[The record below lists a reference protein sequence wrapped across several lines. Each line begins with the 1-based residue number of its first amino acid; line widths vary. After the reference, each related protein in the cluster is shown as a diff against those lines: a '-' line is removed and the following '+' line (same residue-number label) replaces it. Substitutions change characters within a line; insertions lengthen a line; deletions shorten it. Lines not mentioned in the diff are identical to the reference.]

1 MIPHYHIKL
10 IFLLIIFSI
19 SSFSA
24 ADFKFDHLLIEDG
37 ISQSTIFDIHQ
48 DSEGFLWFATQD
60 GLNRYDGYN
69 FKIYYHDKENS
80 NTISDN
86 YIQCIHEDGHGN
98 LWIGTAGGGLNR
110 LNRKTGEF
118 GVYKFNEEY
127 HNSLSSNY
135 INTILVDISGMIWV
149 GTAGGGLNMLD
160 PYTGEIKHYLTR
172 QEGYCGE
179 VSSLHQDR
187 NGQLWI
193 GTQERL
199 FTYDKVENK
208 FNNYSQYLLGSTK
221 RNIAEIIESEDG
233 NIWIGVDGYG
243 IVRFNP
249 QTHAQRHFRTFMP
262 AASLGLNNIRITSIF
277 ELDNRTMLFGTFGG
291 GLYIFDRISETV
303 KQYKS
308 NVKDESSLSNN
319 HVLEI
324 FQDHAQ
330 ILWIGTLKGINKID
344 LKPAKFKHFKID
356 SNTPDISILNLSDI
370 NFVTSIILDNE
381 ANIWYGTFGAGL
393 FRYNRITNK
402 INSYY
407 DQGQSVQGLKG
418 NEVWAL
424 HLDSRKKLWIGTS
437 VGLNEFDISTSQ
449 FQLHRIKQVT
459 QPLDLSNSIRAIIPD
474 KNGNLWIGSNGAGLH
489 YFDPYINKFTAYTQ
503 PLDNKF
509 GKFLNSILCL
519 YRDQEEMIWIGTN
532 GAGLCM
538 FNPKT
543 KSMHH
548 YQYSNDSSRGVSSYR
563 INVIKA
569 DRFGNLWLG
578 TSNGL
583 SILDRGEKRFK
594 HYTESQGLANSFIYA
609 IEQDENGN
617 MWLSSNKGLVHA
629 TMAEDG
635 QLTFRNYDAEDGLQS
650 NEFNTNCSYKSSTG
664 ELFFGGINGF
674 NNFYPD
680 QVKDNFMVPKI
691 SVTSFRIRDGVQ
703 NYNPSKTL
711 VQLNYDENSIA
722 FEFSALDFS
731 NPLKNQYAY
740 KLEGF
745 EDNWIYSG
753 NRRYVSYTNLQP
765 GDYVF
770 RVKGSNNDA
779 IWNEEGTWV
788 RLSITPPF
796 WKTLWAYVIY
806 LVIVV
811 STIVGVIRFRSSK
824 LEKDKKRLE
833 SKVSEKTEQLQLSYE
848 KLKVTQKEAIQS
860 AKLKAMGKLASGMAH
875 DFNNILTI
883 ILGSAQ
889 LLKANLTREKELKL
903 ATNIETAALDGTE
916 VIRKIQDFSRN
927 DAETSTSLVDI
938 NKILTDVIEVTRF
951 KWIDQ
956 KQLQDITIKFET
968 DFAVIPEIR
977 VKASEIRL
985 IFTNIIINAIEAFE
999 KSGNIKVKT
1008 CIENQEWITI
1018 LIIDQGKGMDRE
1030 TLSHIFDPFY
1040 STKGEEG
1047 YGLGLSQVY
1056 GIINRLKGKIM
1067 AKSEP
1072 GRGTEMAIKL
1082 PLSLAPERDESEV
1095 SDATTLLD
1103 AIQGKR
1109 ILIVEDEAIIRE
1121 LYEDVLSREG
1131 YELAMAGSGEQGL
1144 EAWSKKNY
1152 DLIICDLGLPGMS
1165 GWEFIRTIR
1174 DDNNEIPIIALTGW
1188 GDMISSEKA
1197 EAYHVNKV
1205 VSKPVKLT
1213 HLLNYIHELIIFK
1226 Q

>member
-1 MIPHYHIKL
+1 
-10 IFLLIIFSI
+10 
-19 SSFSA
+19 
-24 ADFKFDHLLIEDG
+24 
-37 ISQSTIFDIHQ
+37 
-48 DSEGFLWFATQD
+48 
-60 GLNRYDGYN
+60 
-69 FKIYYHDKENS
+69 
-80 NTISDN
+80 
-86 YIQCIHEDGHGN
+86 
-98 LWIGTAGGGLNR
+98 
-110 LNRKTGEF
+110 
-118 GVYKFNEEY
+118 
-127 HNSLSSNY
+127 
-135 INTILVDISGMIWV
+135 
-149 GTAGGGLNMLD
+149 
-160 PYTGEIKHYLTR
+160 
-172 QEGYCGE
+172 
-179 VSSLHQDR
+179 
-187 NGQLWI
+187 
-193 GTQERL
+193 
-199 FTYDKVENK
+199 
-208 FNNYSQYLLGSTK
+208 
-221 RNIAEIIESEDG
+221 
-233 NIWIGVDGYG
+233 
-243 IVRFNP
+243 
-249 QTHAQRHFRTFMP
+249 
-262 AASLGLNNIRITSIF
+262 
-277 ELDNRTMLFGTFGG
+277 
-291 GLYIFDRISETV
+291 
-303 KQYKS
+303 
-308 NVKDESSLSNN
+308 
-319 HVLEI
+319 
-324 FQDHAQ
+324 
-330 ILWIGTLKGINKID
+330 
-344 LKPAKFKHFKID
+344 
-356 SNTPDISILNLSDI
+356 
-370 NFVTSIILDNE
+370 
-381 ANIWYGTFGAGL
+381 
-393 FRYNRITNK
+393 
-402 INSYY
+402 
-407 DQGQSVQGLKG
+407 
-418 NEVWAL
+418 
-424 HLDSRKKLWIGTS
+424 
-437 VGLNEFDISTSQ
+437 
-449 FQLHRIKQVT
+449 
-459 QPLDLSNSIRAIIPD
+459 
-474 KNGNLWIGSNGAGLH
+474 
-489 YFDPYINKFTAYTQ
+489 
-503 PLDNKF
+503 
-509 GKFLNSILCL
+509 
-519 YRDQEEMIWIGTN
+519 
-532 GAGLCM
+532 M

-594 HYTESQGLANSFIYA
+594 HYAESEGLANSFIYA
-609 IEQDENGN
+609 IEQDKNGN

-674 NNFYPD
+674 NSFYPD

-703 NYNPSKTL
+703 HYNPSKTL

-788 RLSITPPF
+788 RLRITPPF

-806 LVIVV
+806 LVIIV

-848 KLKVTQKEAIQS
+848 KLKLTQKEAIQS

-1008 CIENQEWITI
+1008 YIENQEWITI

-1056 GIINRLKGKIM
+1056 GIINRLRGKIM

-1174 DDNNEIPIIALTGW
+1174 DENNEIPIIALTGW

-1197 EAYHVNKV
+1197 EAYRVNKV